1 MNTKSLYPRR
11 RHAAQSLS
19 VIALTLA
26 LLAASAGAQNVME
39 RAQPWPIPARIDVCT
54 QKAPDPVPVQRKW
67 TVGMWDF
74 PRFEVNALISAP
86 WRAPLLYESGPQG
99 REVNGIRLYREED
112 PRVLD
117 WHVYWM
123 TKYGINLII
132 WDWYPHKKPDGTL
145 DCSEAINSP
154 LEMGFLGKAKTGGEP
169 VATNRFAQA
178 IDFVVMVTDHGPV
191 ASPDLPAY
199 IINNFLKQPNY
210 FKIDGKP
217 LVVFWDTKEL
227 ADELGGV
234 PQAHKYLDDFR
245 AAARQAGFPG
255 LFLVPIVGNTGMP
268 NESHITQTK
277 GEGFDG
283 GIGYHYSGAYGG
295 EKHEGLDENQ
305 VKRTYR
311 YQDYLPVVIPGH
323 QKVWDLLATAFGDNY
338 LLSITCNQDW
348 RGGRPGGPV
357 TVGRPADLTKLI
369 QAGIATVKER
379 KLRPFISLEAWNE
392 FGEGAL
398 VEPNIEQGYRWL
410 EAISAGLEG
419 ITTNKAAE
427 DVK

>member
-1 MNTKSLYPRR
+1 MKTNSLYPRR
-11 RHAAQSLS
+11 RHAAQFLS
-19 VIALTLA
+19 VSTIALA
-26 LLAASAGAQNVME
+26 LLAASAEAQNVME
-39 RAQPWPIPARIDVCT
+39 RAQPWPVPARIDVAT
-54 QKAPDPVPVQRKW
+54 QKASAPVPVQRKW
-67 TVGMWDF
+67 TVAMWDF
-74 PRFEVNALISAP
+74 PRFEMNALISAP

-99 REVNGIRLYREED
+99 REVNGIRIYREDD
-112 PRVLD
+112 PRVVD

-145 DCSEAINSP
+145 DCSESINSP
-154 LEMGFLGKAKTGGEP
+154 LEMAFLGKAKTGGEP
-169 VATNRFAQA
+169 VATNRFAKA
-178 IDFVVMVTDHGPV
+178 IDFAVMVTDHGPV

-210 FKIDGKP
+210 YKIDGKP
-217 LVVFWDTKEL
+217 LVIFWDTQEL
-227 ADELGGV
+227 AQELGGM

-255 LFLVPIVGNTGMP
+255 LFLVTIVGNTGMP
-268 NESHITQTK
+268 GELHINQTK

-295 EKHEGLDENQ
+295 ENHEELDENQ

-311 YQDYLPVVIPGH
+311 YQDYLPTVIPGH
-323 QKVWDLLATAFGDNY
+323 QKVWDLLATSFGDNY

-357 TVGRPADLTKLI
+357 TVGKPADLTKLI
-369 QAGIATVKER
+369 QLGIQTVKER

-392 FGEGAL
+392 FGEGAV
-398 VEPNIEQGYRWL
+398 VEPDIEQGYRWL
-410 EAISAGLEG
+410 EAISAGLQG
-419 ITTNKAAE
+419 ITGSKAAE